1 MSKSIP
7 QLKENSV
14 TRMKMEHS
22 MHEILSSLKKMK
34 MANPYNESKKERK
47 EAKDKIEELACE
59 LGAMIVL
66 YVK

>member
-22 MHEILSSLKKMK
+22 MHEILSCLKKMK

-47 EAKDKIEELACE
+47 EAKDKI
-59 LGAMIVL
+59 
-66 YVK
+66 